1 MAFEPWI
8 GSSTPTPY
16 FVNTELANE
25 TKTAGY
31 WFVKDDFEDGGKSK
45 VVWPVNVKTE
55 ADSLAPV
62 IDFCKGVCGT
72 ADLVKGSLTYQPFVT
87 VGFNVVGEGANGD
100 PVPGVASSWGGICIT
115 YRSDAAPS
123 LELSLGDYDAQ
134 IGYALPA
141 KNLNK
146 SRNGESYRTCIPWS
160 DFNQPSWYKG
170 ATKISGTDAAA
181 QLVSINFK
189 IQNSSGQYKF
199 NICAIGPYGDGTG
212 NSLPETCSVPL
223 THPAISVNAKW
234 SKGNDGYDATITV
247 KDGEKE
253 LTLGTDYEIESN
265 VNDATGI
272 VIKTITGK
280 GDYTGSVVK
289 SLVPYIDENGEPQVM
304 YDATVLTNN
313 KDGVTELN
321 GSKYVATGKVNMAG
335 IKFNGEAHLILA
347 DGAKMVIESETTGI
361 FASGNLTIYGQG
373 GQSGILNATGSNYY
387 GIRSEQGNITISG
400 GSVTASGND
409 GIRSEQGNIT
419 ISGGT
424 VEATGNNAGIGS
436 NGDIKISDGTVTAT
450 STNADGIFSGS
461 GDITI
466 SGGKVEATGNN
477 AGIYSNG
484 TVTISDGTVTAT
496 GENGDGICGDNEVT
510 INGGKVEATGNNAGI
525 YSNGTVTISDGTVTA
540 TGTNGDGIYGDNEV
554 TISGGTVTATGTN
567 YGIESYNNV
576 TINGG
581 SVTASGNSSGI
592 NTNAGHITLGWT
604 NSTDF
609 IKANSYYSKKGVS
622 ITEGKSFKDENGKAY
637 SGKLTD
643 ENLESIKNKTLA
655 PVEPFPDNIVIANI
669 SGATYTGDS
678 IRPEPVVTIGENVL
692 ELGKDYTLAY
702 KDNLNASDTA
712 KVIVKGAGKYY
723 GEVQKLF
730 TINKAPLKVTA
741 LNDTIVYGD
750 EQPNAGEVKYSGFVG
765 GENEKNLKG
774 TLAINCDYAQ
784 YGNAGEYAITPSGLI
799 ADNYEIE
806 FVAGKLTVEPKAIS
820 ITWGEQTMFPYDGE
834 EHVPTVTADGFVEGH
849 EVSLVVTGAAVN
861 AGKYTAM
868 AAFDEKNDNSK
879 NYKLPK
885 WNLEKEFEIVMPIAY
900 IDENG
905 VEQTVTDYT
914 VLTSDVTDYI
924 ENGVIN
930 LPGGWYVVQG
940 EVKYTSQVK
949 FIGDAHL
956 ILADDATIE
965 IETKGESEY
974 GIYASNNLTIYG
986 QSMQSDQ
993 SGTLKVKTTGDY
1005 SHGIRSEQGNITI
1018 SGGTVTVTGEGSG
1031 ISASNGVTISGG
1043 TITATGEG
1051 YGIQGIEGVTISGGS
1066 VTATGE
1072 DYGIYGYNGITLGWT
1087 NDTDHIT
1094 ASSYYS
1100 VNGSVSIAKDKSFK
1114 DEKGKEYSGTIDDVS
1129 DIAGKTLVPPSFEG
1143 KFLSDVNIAVADIPV
1158 QKYADGK
1165 PVCPSVV
1172 VTDGKDTLTAGTDY
1186 TVVCSN
1192 NNAVTSA
1199 TLDEAAIAQITGKG
1213 NYAGAIQKRFF
1224 IWNNIRDYAAVQVFQ
1239 DADGKTHAEID
1250 GAYDGT
1256 DAVAIDED
1264 VAVDTVVFSREFTV
1278 NLENGGFSTIMLPFD
1293 IKAENLTGV
1302 KSIFEFAGVFKNNG
1316 KNAVGVMYVWCNAEQ
1331 GKIEMD
1337 NGHENCH
1344 ELSGEL
1350 KAYTPYMVEMETPTL
1365 GITGNVTLKSSNN
1378 ATNSVVRKSN
1388 WVFRGALEKKEWSK
1402 EDEDIKNGKIWAFAS
1417 FSSNGAS
1424 IGKFVQLDGQNSV
1437 NPFQA
1442 YLYNLNGKQQASP
1455 NELGSMDIVFLA
1467 DYVNYTAVQIFTE
1480 ANGNKHAVIDG
1491 NYSASA
1497 DESEAVSI
1505 PNNIGVNSVE
1515 MTREFPI
1522 GKYSTT
1528 VLPFDVNTANV
1539 EGLDAVL
1546 RYNGIKTVNGVS
1558 SIRMKVVWATDK
1570 WVEKNQ
1576 IKNEHGEPAQ
1586 YKAADLTAN
1595 TPYLVQMGQE
1605 NLKVNG
1611 GVMLKA
1617 TGPTDVSID
1626 GWTFRGT
1633 WQYKK
1638 WGQSCSTEGQ
1648 NCDRE
1653 TGNAY
1658 GFAASSSDD
1667 DKINVGDFVRVGEGA
1682 WILPMRAYLVSTDIL
1697 EGTSPAQLARANGA
1711 YVKRPSVMQ
1720 EELPEFMSIV
1730 IDNGDGDDENAEHT
1744 TVIGQFNT
1752 RTGEIKMNYDRGKF
1766 DLKGRRVNGTNNAR
1780 GAYYGKKVLKKY

>member
-1 MAFEPWI
+1 VYSGTLTAEQLASFKGQKIEPFE
-8 GSSTPTPY
+8 GVSVSFVDNSSETPTVFASIAVDGEGHVSAPSKHP
-16 FVNTELANE
+16 FHSDKTFVGWFTESEGGSEFDFTATVTVNTTAYAHWNE
-25 TKTAGY
+25 NT
-31 WFVKDDFEDGGKSK
+31 
-45 VVWPVNVKTE
+45 
-55 ADSLAPV
+55 
-62 IDFCKGVCGT
+62 
-72 ADLVKGSLTYQPFVT
+72 LVK
-87 VGFNVVGEGANGD
+87 
-100 PVPGVASSWGGICIT
+100 
-115 YRSDAAPS
+115 
-123 LELSLGDYDAQ
+123 
-134 IGYALPA
+134 
-141 KNLNK
+141 
-146 SRNGESYRTCIPWS
+146 
-160 DFNQPSWYKG
+160 
-170 ATKISGTDAAA
+170 
-181 QLVSINFK
+181 
-189 IQNSSGQYKF
+189 
-199 NICAIGPYGDGTG
+199 
-212 NSLPETCSVPL
+212 
-223 THPAISVNAKW
+223 
-234 SKGNDGYDATITV
+234 
-247 KDGEKE
+247 
-253 LTLGTDYEIESN
+253 
-265 VNDATGI
+265 
-272 VIKTITGK
+272 
-280 GDYTGSVVK
+280 
-289 SLVPYIDENGEPQVM
+289 YIDEKGETKKTKN
-304 YDATVLTNN
+304 YILLTNDIN
-313 KDGVTELN
+313 VDNLPGGWYVVQSEVKYTSQVT
-321 GSKYVATGKVNMAG
+321 
-335 IKFNGEAHLILA
+335 FNGEAHLILA
-347 DGAKMVIESETTGI
+347 DGAKMEIESEDFGI
-361 FASGNLTIYGQG
+361 YANENLTIYGQG
-373 GQSGILNATGSNYY
+373 GQSGTLNVTALDEIRGTSSSSTGVFSGGNITINGGSVTATGGNY
-387 GIRSEQGNITISG
+387 GIYGKEGNITISG
-400 GSVTASGND
+400 GSVTAYG
-409 GIRSEQGNIT
+409 
-419 ISGGT
+419 
-424 VEATGNNAGIGS
+424 
-436 NGDIKISDGTVTAT
+436 
-450 STNADGIFSGS
+450 
-461 GDITI
+461 
-466 SGGKVEATGNN
+466 
-477 AGIYSNG
+477 Y
-484 TVTISDGTVTAT
+484 
-496 GENGDGICGDNEVT
+496 
-510 INGGKVEATGNNAGI
+510 
-525 YSNGTVTISDGTVTA
+525 Y
-540 TGTNGDGIYGDNEV
+540 DGIY
-554 TISGGTVTATGTN
+554 N
-567 YGIESYNNV
+567 YK
-576 TINGG
+576 
-581 SVTASGNSSGI
+581 GN
-592 NTNAGHITLGWT
+592 ITLGWT
-604 NSTDF
+604 NDTDR
-609 IKANSYYSKKGVS
+609 IKASSYKSVNGSVQ
-622 ITEGKSFKDENGKAY
+622 ITEGKSFKDEDGKA
-637 SGKLTD
+637 
-643 ENLESIKNKTLA
+643 
-655 PVEPFPDNIVIANI
+655 
-669 SGATYTGDS
+669 
-678 IRPEPVVTIGENVL
+678 
-692 ELGKDYTLAY
+692 
-702 KDNLNASDTA
+702 
-712 KVIVKGAGKYY
+712 
-723 GEVQKLF
+723 
-730 TINKAPLKVTA
+730 
-741 LNDTIVYGD
+741 
-750 EQPNAGEVKYSGFVG
+750 
-765 GENEKNLKG
+765 
-774 TLAINCDYAQ
+774 
-784 YGNAGEYAITPSGLI
+784 
-799 ADNYEIE
+799 
-806 FVAGKLTVEPKAIS
+806 
-820 ITWGEQTMFPYDGE
+820 
-834 EHVPTVTADGFVEGH
+834 
-849 EVSLVVTGAAVN
+849 
-861 AGKYTAM
+861 
-868 AAFDEKNDNSK
+868 
-879 NYKLPK
+879 
-885 WNLEKEFEIVMPIAY
+885 
-900 IDENG
+900 
-905 VEQTVTDYT
+905 
-914 VLTSDVTDYI
+914 
-924 ENGVIN
+924 
-930 LPGGWYVVQG
+930 
-940 EVKYTSQVK
+940 
-949 FIGDAHL
+949 
-956 ILADDATIE
+956 
-965 IETKGESEY
+965 
-974 GIYASNNLTIYG
+974 
-986 QSMQSDQ
+986 
-993 SGTLKVKTTGDY
+993 
-1005 SHGIRSEQGNITI
+1005 
-1018 SGGTVTVTGEGSG
+1018 
-1031 ISASNGVTISGG
+1031 
-1043 TITATGEG
+1043 
-1051 YGIQGIEGVTISGGS
+1051 
-1066 VTATGE
+1066 
-1072 DYGIYGYNGITLGWT
+1072 
-1087 NDTDHIT
+1087 
-1094 ASSYYS
+1094 
-1100 VNGSVSIAKDKSFK
+1100 
-1114 DEKGKEYSGTIDDVS
+1114 YSGTIDDVS
-1129 DIAGKTLVPPSFEG
+1129 DIAGKTLVPSFNG

-1617 TGPTDVSID
+1617 TAPANVSID
-1626 GWTFRGT
+1626 DWTFRGT

-1638 WGQSCSTEGQ
+1638 WGPSCSTEGQ

-1697 EGTSPAQLARANGA
+1697 ESTPPAQLARANGA

-1730 IDNGDGDDENAEHT
+1730 IDVDDEGKET

>member
-8 GSSTPTPY
+8 GFDTPTPY
-16 FVNTELANE
+16 YVNTGLDNG
-25 TKTAGY
+25 TNTAGY
-31 WFVKDDFEDGGKSK
+31 WFVATDEGDGGKSK
-45 VVWPVNVKTE
+45 VVWPVATGNE
-55 ADSLAPV
+55 LNDDSLDPI

-72 ADLVKGSLTYQPFVT
+72 ADLDKGTLTYQPFLS
-87 VGFNVVGEGANGD
+87 VGFNVVGEGAEGY
-100 PVPGVASSWGGICIT
+100 PVPGDASSWGGICIT
-115 YRSDAAPS
+115 YRSDVAPS
-123 LELSLGDYDAQ
+123 LELGLGSFDAQ

-146 SRNGESYRTCIPWS
+146 SKNGESYKKCIPWS

-170 ATKISGTDAAA
+170 TEKISGTEAAT

-189 IQNSSGQYKF
+189 MQGSQGQYKF
-199 NICAIGPYGDGTG
+199 KICAIGPYGDGTG
-212 NSLPETCSVPL
+212 NGLPETCSVPL

-253 LTLGTDYEIESN
+253 LTLGTDYEIETS

-280 GDYTGSVVK
+280 GDYAGSVVK
-289 SLVPYIDENGEPQVM
+289 SLVP
-304 YDATVLTNN
+304 
-313 KDGVTELN
+313 
-321 GSKYVATGKVNMAG
+321 
-335 IKFNGEAHLILA
+335 
-347 DGAKMVIESETTGI
+347 
-361 FASGNLTIYGQG
+361 
-373 GQSGILNATGSNYY
+373 
-387 GIRSEQGNITISG
+387 
-400 GSVTASGND
+400 
-409 GIRSEQGNIT
+409 
-419 ISGGT
+419 
-424 VEATGNNAGIGS
+424 
-436 NGDIKISDGTVTAT
+436 
-450 STNADGIFSGS
+450 
-461 GDITI
+461 
-466 SGGKVEATGNN
+466 
-477 AGIYSNG
+477 
-484 TVTISDGTVTAT
+484 
-496 GENGDGICGDNEVT
+496 
-510 INGGKVEATGNNAGI
+510 
-525 YSNGTVTISDGTVTA
+525 
-540 TGTNGDGIYGDNEV
+540 
-554 TISGGTVTATGTN
+554 
-567 YGIESYNNV
+567 
-576 TINGG
+576 
-581 SVTASGNSSGI
+581 
-592 NTNAGHITLGWT
+592 
-604 NSTDF
+604 
-609 IKANSYYSKKGVS
+609 
-622 ITEGKSFKDENGKAY
+622 
-637 SGKLTD
+637 
-643 ENLESIKNKTLA
+643 
-655 PVEPFPDNIVIANI
+655 
-669 SGATYTGDS
+669 
-678 IRPEPVVTIGENVL
+678 
-692 ELGKDYTLAY
+692 
-702 KDNLNASDTA
+702 
-712 KVIVKGAGKYY
+712 
-723 GEVQKLF
+723 
-730 TINKAPLKVTA
+730 
-741 LNDTIVYGD
+741 
-750 EQPNAGEVKYSGFVG
+750 
-765 GENEKNLKG
+765 
-774 TLAINCDYAQ
+774 
-784 YGNAGEYAITPSGLI
+784 
-799 ADNYEIE
+799 
-806 FVAGKLTVEPKAIS
+806 
-820 ITWGEQTMFPYDGE
+820 
-834 EHVPTVTADGFVEGH
+834 
-849 EVSLVVTGAAVN
+849 
-861 AGKYTAM
+861 
-868 AAFDEKNDNSK
+868 
-879 NYKLPK
+879 
-885 WNLEKEFEIVMPIAY
+885 Y

-914 VLTSDVTDYI
+914 VLTSDVDDYI

-930 LPGGWYVVQG
+930 LNGGWYVVEG
-940 EVKYTSQVK
+940 EVKYASQVK
-949 FIGDAHL
+949 FSGDAHL
-956 ILADDATIE
+956 ILADGATME
-965 IETKGESEY
+965 IEGENT
-974 GIYASNNLTIYG
+974 GIFANGNLTIYG
-986 QSMQSDQ
+986 QGGQ
-993 SGTLKVKTTGDY
+993 SGILNASATGDY
-1005 SHGIRSEQGNITI
+1005 GIYSSYGNITISGGTVEAKGNYQGIFSDYGVMISGGTVIATGTNGDGIFSSDGNITI
-1018 SGGTVTVTGEGSG
+1018 SGGTVT
-1031 ISASNGVTISGG
+1031 
-1043 TITATGEG
+1043 ATGEYFCIYG
-1051 YGIQGIEGVTISGGS
+1051 YSGVTISGGS

-1072 DYGIYGYNGITLGWT
+1072 DLVILGYKGVTISGGSVTATGAYGIVSEQGNITINGGTVTATGKIGHGIYGLNGVTISGGSVTATGTNGDGIHSYSGDITLDWT
-1087 NDTDHIT
+1087 NDTDFIY
-1094 ASSYYS
+1094 ASRYYS
-1100 VNGSVSIAKDKSFK
+1100 EKGTVSIAEGNSFK
-1114 DEKGKEYSGTIDDVS
+1114 DENGKEYSGTIDDVF

-1213 NYAGAIQKRFF
+1213 NYVGAIQKRFF

-1264 VAVDTVVFSREFTV
+1264 FENVAVKFNRKFTV

-1293 IKAENLTGV
+1293 IEAKNLTGV

-1316 KNAVGVMYVWCNAEQ
+1316 KNAVGVNYVWCNATLGMQELEK
-1331 GKIEMD
+1331 GHD
-1337 NGHENCH
+1337 NCN

-1350 KAYTPYMVEMETPTL
+1350 KAYTPYMVEMDTPTL
-1365 GITGNVTLKSSNN
+1365 GIKDNVALKPSNN
-1378 ATNSVVRKSN
+1378 ATNSVVSKSN

-1546 RYNGIKTVNGVS
+1546 RYNGIKTINGES
-1558 SIRMKVVWATDK
+1558 SVRMKVVWATDK
-1570 WVEKNQ
+1570 WVKRNDLRDKNNNL
-1576 IKNEHGEPAQ
+1576 IQ
-1586 YKAADLTAN
+1586 YDHADLTAN
-1595 TPYLVQMGQE
+1595 TPYLVQM
-1605 NLKVNG
+1605 NDATLKLKSEAFPL
-1611 GVMLKA
+1611 MLEKTA
-1617 TGPTDVSID
+1617 PADVSID

-1638 WGQSCSTEGQ
+1638 WGHSCSTEGQ

-1653 TGNAY
+1653 TDNAY

-1697 EGTSPAQLARANGA
+1697 ESTPPAQGVRANGN
-1711 YVKRPSVMQ
+1711 YVKRPSFAQ

-1730 IDNGDGDDENAEHT
+1730 IDVDDEGKET

-1780 GAYYGKKVLKKY
+1780 GAYYGKKILNKY